1 VNGIEDLDKL
11 GKEKISGKIVFFNR
25 PMDPKL
31 IDTFHA
37 YGGCMNQRSNGAGEA
52 VEYGAIAVVV
62 RSLSLN
68 LDDDPHTGNM
78 RYVDGRKK
86 IPAVAISTK
95 SANLL
100 SESLRNNTELEFLI
114 DINCKQYDD
123 VKSYNVIGQINGV
136 ENSSEIILVGGHL
149 DSWDTGEGAHD
160 DGAGCVQSMEVLR
173 IFKDLG
179 IKPKK
184 TVRAVL
190 FMNEENGNRGGKK
203 YAELA
208 MLNKEFHIAAIESDR
223 GGFTPRGFDVNG
235 TEQDLER
242 LKKWRGLLEPYGL
255 HIFRSGFGGVDIYPL
270 KDQNVPLIGFIP
282 DPQRYF
288 DYHHSPE
295 DIFEN
300 VNKRELELG
309 AASMAALVY
318 LISESDFRPRV
329 EHQLTTD

>member
-1 VNGIEDLDKL
+1 LERRKL
-11 GKEKISGKIVFFNR
+11 REKIVFFNR

-37 YGGCMNQRSNGAGEA
+37 YGGCMNQRSEGAGEA
-52 VEYGAIAVVV
+52 VEYGAVAVIV

-78 RYVDGRKK
+78 RYVEGRKK

-95 SANLL
+95 SANYL
-100 SESLRNNTELEFLI
+100 SESLLKNPDLEFLMKTS
-114 DINCKQYDD
+114 CRQYDD
-123 VKSYNVIGQINGV
+123 VKSYNVVGQINGI
-136 ENSSEIILVGGHL
+136 ENSDEIILVGGHL
-149 DSWDTGEGAHD
+149 DSWDTGDGAHD
-160 DGAGCVQSMEVLR
+160 DGAGCVQSLEVLR
-173 IFKDLG
+173 IFMDLG

-184 TVRAVL
+184 TIRAVL

-208 MLNKEFHIAAIESDR
+208 KANKEFHIAAIESDR

-235 TEQDLER
+235 TEQDL
-242 LKKWRGLLEPYGL
+242 KKISAWKGILEPYGL
-255 HIFRSGFGGVDIYPL
+255 HVFRSGFGGVDIYPL

-295 DIFEN
+295 DVFEN

-318 LISESDFRPRV
+318 LISESDFRTKID
-329 EHQLTTD
+329 HQLTTD